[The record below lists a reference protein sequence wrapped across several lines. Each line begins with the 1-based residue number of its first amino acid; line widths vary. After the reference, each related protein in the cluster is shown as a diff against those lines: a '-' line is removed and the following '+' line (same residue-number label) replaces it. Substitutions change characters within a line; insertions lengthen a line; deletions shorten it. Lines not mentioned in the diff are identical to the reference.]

1 MTIKLYSWPRSSG
14 TRIAWALEELA
25 VRYDYIEL
33 NAQQLEHRS
42 ARYLAVHPLG
52 KVPALVDGEQTFFES
67 GAILLHLGDKY
78 GAAGQLWPTGAGQSR
93 ADALSWTVWA
103 MTELGAYLLQW
114 MYHGLDTPVS
124 FKPADRS
131 KAAAEYSRSQFVR
144 CVDALET
151 RLDGREH
158 LLGHFSLVDIACASW
173 LQFGTMLGAPLDG
186 HPRVAAWL
194 ARCSQRPAL
203 ARAR

>member
-1 MTIKLYSWPRSSG
+1 MTMQLYSWPRSSG
-14 TRIAWALEELA
+14 TRVAWALEELGL
-25 VRYDYIEL
+25 RYEYIEL

-42 ARYLAVHPLG
+42 PRYLSIHPLG
-52 KVPALVDGEQTFFES
+52 KVPALVDGTQAFFES

-78 GAAGQLWPTGAGQSR
+78 GAAKQLWPTGAGQTR

-103 MTELGAYLLQW
+103 MTELGPNLLQW
-114 MYHGLDTPVS
+114 MYHDLDTPVS

-131 KAAAEYSRSQFVR
+131 KAAADYSRAQFVR
-144 CVDALET
+144 CMEALET

-173 LQFGTMLGAPLDG
+173 LQFGAMLGVAIDR
-186 HPRVAAWL
+186 HPRVAAWV

>member
-1 MTIKLYSWPRSSG
+1 MTIQLYSWPRSSG
-14 TRIAWALEELA
+14 TRVSWALEELGL
-25 VRYDYIEL
+25 RYEYVEL
-33 NAQQLEHRS
+33 NAEKLEHRS
-42 ARYLAVHPLG
+42 PRYLAKHPHG

-67 GAILLHLGDKY
+67 GAILLHLGVKY
-78 GAAGQLWPTGAGQSR
+78 GADKQLWPESGGQAR

-103 MTELGAYLLQW
+103 MTELGPYLLQW
-114 MYHGLDTPVS
+114 MYHGLDTPIS

-151 RLDGREH
+151 RLDGRDH
-158 LLGHFSLVDIACASW
+158 LLGQFSLVDIASASW
-173 LQFGTMLGAPLDG
+173 LQFGSMFGVAFGD

-194 ARCSQRPAL
+194 GRCSQRPAL

>member
-1 MTIKLYSWPRSSG
+1 MAIQLHSWPNSSG
-14 TRIAWALEELA
+14 TRVAWALEELA
-25 VRYDYIEL
+25 VPYEYIEID
-33 NAQQLEHRS
+33 AKRLEHRS
-42 ARYLAVHPLG
+42 PRFLTMNPYG

-67 GAILLHLGDKY
+67 GAMLLHLGERY
-78 GAAGQLWPTGAGQSR
+78 GIDRQLWPSPAGQAR

-103 MTELGAYLLQW
+103 MTELGSHMLQF

-124 FKPADRS
+124 FKPEDRS

-144 CVDALET
+144 CLDALQA

-158 LLGHFSLVDIACASW
+158 MLGAFTLVDIACASW
-173 LQFGTMLGAPLDG
+173 LRFGTMFGVALDG
-186 HPRVAAWL
+186 HPRVTAWL
-194 ARCSQRPAL
+194 QRCSQRPAL

>member
-1 MTIKLYSWPRSSG
+1 MTIRLHSWPRSSG
-14 TRIAWALEELA
+14 TRVAWALEELG
-25 VRYDYIEL
+25 VRYEYIEV

-42 ARYLAVHPLG
+42 PHYLAINPQG
-52 KVPALVDGEQTFFES
+52 KVPALIDGDQTYFES
-67 GAILLHLGDKY
+67 VAILLHLGDKY
-78 GAAGQLWPTGAGQSR
+78 GTEKQLWPTGGGQAR
-93 ADALSWTVWA
+93 ADALSWTVWGT
-103 MTELGAYLLQW
+103 TELGSHLLQW

-124 FKPADRS
+124 FEPTDRS

-144 CVDALET
+144 CLDALHT

-158 LLGHFSLVDIACASW
+158 LLGAFSLVDIACVSW
-173 LQFGTMLGAPLDG
+173 LQFGGKLGVALDG
-186 HPRVAAWL
+186 HPRVATWL

>member
-1 MTIKLYSWPRSSG
+1 MTIQLHSWPRSSG

-25 VRYDYIEL
+25 IPYEYIEI
-33 NAQQLEHRS
+33 NAQQAEHRS
-42 ARYLAVHPLG
+42 PRYLTINPYG

-78 GAAGQLWPTGAGQSR
+78 GTDKQLWPSGTGQSR

-103 MTELGAYLLQW
+103 MTELGSQLLQF

-124 FKPADRS
+124 FKPEDRS
-131 KAAAEYSRSQFVR
+131 KAAALYSQSQFVR
-144 CVDALET
+144 CLDALQV
-151 RLDGREH
+151 RLDKREH
-158 LLGHFSLVDIACASW
+158 MLGAFTLVDIACASW
-173 LQFGTMLGAPLDG
+173 LQFGTMFGVALDG

-194 ARCSQRPAL
+194 QRCSQRPAL